1 MFYSN
6 LRNKQNTIK
15 THKNKKHMKKNMQNI
30 VKTQILLIISDI
42 IEPLFLWISCLLD
55 YDSLP
60 ISILIM
66 LRIMLFHI
74 FTKVL
79 EIEDL
84 FTVGVDV
91 W

>member
-1 MFYSN
+1 MN
-6 LRNKQNTIK
+6 
-15 THKNKKHMKKNMQNI
+15 KNMQNI

-42 IEPLFLWISCLLD
+42 IEPLFLSISCLLN

-66 LRIMLFHI
+66 LRILLFHI

-79 EIEDL
+79 EIEDNL
-84 FTVGVDV
+84 L
-91 W
+91 